1 MAWLGNRDL
10 ESTFYHRFTSRQFS
24 TGAPF
29 LLGGSPVL
37 SVYEENN
44 LTQITAGVS
53 VSADYDSVTG
63 LNQATIVATAANG
76 YEAGKSYDIVITVG
90 TVDSV
95 SVVGEVVGTFRIKF
109 AWEANMK
116 LAGDAYSVTRGL
128 SGTALPAVAA
138 DAAGGLPIS
147 DAGGLDLDT
156 KLANTNEVTAARMGA
171 LTDWING
178 GRLDLIID
186 LILEDTGE
194 LQTNQ
199 GAWATA
205 TGFNTTTPDA
215 AGTAATLLGVN
226 GLSLSAIPDLAG
238 VTTLLSRITALLQ
251 TKAQADTAH
260 GLLATEAKQDTMQTA
275 QDLIPTTMVGTDGA
289 LTAIQDSDLNADL
302 DVYEAKIGVIDDE
315 GGTTDRWVVMWFK
328 NGAPVLSGITSPTVQ
343 CVKTAD
349 GTDLFAAAAMTE
361 ITAGM
366 YRKTQATTR
375 IVSGVGYCAVA
386 VATIGGS
393 ARTHREVI
401 GRDSTA

>member
-1 MAWLGNRDL
+1 
-10 ESTFYHRFTSRQFS
+10 
-24 TGAPF
+24 
-29 LLGGSPVL
+29 V
-37 SVYEENN
+37 
-44 LTQITAGVS
+44 
-53 VSADYDSVTG
+53 
-63 LNQATIVATAANG
+63 
-76 YEAGKSYDIVITVG
+76 
-90 TVDSV
+90 
-95 SVVGEVVGTFRIKF
+95 
-109 AWEANMK
+109 
-116 LAGDAYSVTRGL
+116 
-128 SGTALPAVAA
+128 
-138 DAAGGLPIS
+138 PIS
-147 DAGGLDLDT
+147 DAGGLDLDA
-156 KLANTNEVTAARMGA
+156 LDTAVAAIPTTAMRG
-171 LTDWING
+171 TDS
-178 GRLDLIID
+178 
-186 LILEDTGE
+186 
-194 LQTNQ
+194 
-199 GAWATA
+199 
-205 TGFNTTTPDA
+205 
-215 AGTAATLLGVN
+215 AATSAKQDTMETTLGAIPTTAMRGTDSAATEAKQDTMQTAV
-226 GLSLSAIPDLAG
+226 SAIP
-238 VTTLLSRITALLQ
+238 TTAMRGTDSA
-251 TKAQADTAH
+251 
-260 GLLATEAKQDTMQTA
+260 ATEAKQDTMQTA